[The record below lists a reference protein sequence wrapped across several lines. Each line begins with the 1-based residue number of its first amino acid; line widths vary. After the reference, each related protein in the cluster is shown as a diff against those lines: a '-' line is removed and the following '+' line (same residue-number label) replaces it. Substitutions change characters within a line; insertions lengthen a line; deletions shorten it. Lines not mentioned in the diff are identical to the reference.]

1 MASPG
6 FQPLARPL
14 PVPVLSQ
21 FNLATEDPSDCIC
34 TPPSSSSILLLH
46 FLRSSLRNHNHDF
59 SFIKQPSATII
70 PSACQDT
77 KPSQDAYLPPLP
89 RLDQLTRDEP
99 RSGDIRTPPTKMA
112 ATAKSGAYKPFK
124 PLTFTPI
131 HFSLTEGTN
140 IPAPAPEPIP
150 NRAASTKK
158 IAMPTTTNGTAS
170 PAFQAN
176 PTQPL
181 TPLPQIE
188 DSSRPFSASQDPMQS
203 PPKRVS
209 GLRKFLSLRSLRRL
223 SSNNHDDPR
232 ANMSVAPS
240 RQGHYADYDPV
251 KDRQTPSAM
260 SFFKSSSTPDYFSRP
275 GSRMEPQ
282 RPGTAMGRYLHRKRS
297 SGWFNSTPAGG
308 RSATSN
314 GWTVDEN
321 GMMVKTPE
329 DGADAADGIKRQRG
343 PPPPTIPEFRSLDT
357 VMDEDM
363 FNHIK

>member
-1 MASPG
+1 MHLSHIPVDPVIPLPHIISPPHHHNFHPIKRQLPSYVPNLEYQASPRRV
-6 FQPLARPL
+6 LASTSVSRP
-14 PVPVLSQ
+14 
-21 FNLATEDPSDCIC
+21 F
-34 TPPSSSSILLLH
+34 
-46 FLRSSLRNHNHDF
+46 
-59 SFIKQPSATII
+59 
-70 PSACQDT
+70 
-77 KPSQDAYLPPLP
+77 
-89 RLDQLTRDEP
+89 TRP
-99 RSGDIRTPPTKMA
+99 RSRPGDTRTSTKMA
-112 ATAKSGAYKPFK
+112 TTAKPGAYKPFK

-140 IPAPAPEPIP
+140 IPAPAPEPLP
-150 NRAASTKK
+150 RSTTSAKK
-158 IAMPTTTNGTAS
+158 IAMPMTNGTAS

-188 DSSRPFSASQDPMQS
+188 DSQRPFSPTQDQQS

-223 SSNNHDDPR
+223 GGANHDDPR
-232 ANMSVAPS
+232 ANMSTAPS

-308 RSATSN
+308 RGAANN

-321 GMMVKTPE
+321 GMMVRTPE
-329 DGADAADGIKRQRG
+329 GEIADGIKRQRG